1 MVPCLMWTRTACE
14 ALNKRLC
21 LELRYDGFTR
31 TVEVHA
37 VGITKDDVEI
47 MRVWQVRGGS
57 ASGEGEG
64 WKMMR
69 VNEARSAHVTEFPSQ
84 APREGYRRDDPA
96 MASIICQ
103 L

>member
-1 MVPCLMWTRTACE
+1 MRTSTACE
-14 ALNKRLC
+14 ALTKRRC

-31 TVEVHA
+31 IVEVHS
-37 VGITKDDVEI
+37 VGITKDDFEI
-47 MRVWQVRGGS
+47 MRVWQVDGNS
-57 ASGEGEG
+57 ASGETVG
-64 WKMMR
+64 WKLMR
-69 VNEARSAHVTEFPSQ
+69 LNDARSAHVTDFPSE